1 MSSVALCLVWCSLEE
16 GFKFGYNSPR
26 IPQAR
31 LTPTRA
37 RTFGVLLAPESKATT
52 LGLTERVLPLFWAW
66 GSREVMPRFMH
77 RPCALSV
84 IRLPFMYSS
93 AIQVGL
99 VIWSIHRIAFARL
112 VKHTASASTLH
123 DIVKH
128 EMKITLCTQST
139 QS

>member
-1 MSSVALCLVWCSLEE
+1 MGYKVRNVTFIYRHRRHVFYMSSVALCLVWCSLEE

-93 AIQVGL
+93 AIHVGL
-99 VIWSIHRIAFARL
+99 VVVSQDSVCQAGEAHGKRLHFA
-112 VKHTASASTLH
+112 
-123 DIVKH
+123 
-128 EMKITLCTQST
+128 
-139 QS
+139 